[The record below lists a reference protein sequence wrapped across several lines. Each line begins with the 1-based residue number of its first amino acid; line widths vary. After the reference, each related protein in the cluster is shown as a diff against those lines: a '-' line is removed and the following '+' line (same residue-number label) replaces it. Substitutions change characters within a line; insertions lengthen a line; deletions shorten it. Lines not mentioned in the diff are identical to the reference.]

1 LNLIHK
7 YVRPTSNKILLEYVA
22 VFRLAVLHALDRD
35 LRILHREDPPVRV
48 PVRAFTRETQRMLT
62 TGTAQVLDVA
72 EALPPYP
79 AELAAAPSAYAAK

>member
-1 LNLIHK
+1 
-7 YVRPTSNKILLEYVA
+7 
-22 VFRLAVLHALDRD
+22 
-35 LRILHREDPPVRV
+35 VRV